1 MVCWIYCLINFLIF
15 YFEMFWEN
23 FNKFK
28 INYLLK
34 YEIDKYIIF
43 CFVLYIYELKIWI
56 KLNVLLYKKKKR
68 SYKYFK
74 DRYFIKGR

>member
-1 MVCWIYCLINFLIF
+1 MGEGLRIIYRDFICYVYFMVCWIYCLINFLIF

-56 KLNVLLYKKKKR
+56 KLKVLL
-68 SYKYFK
+68 
-74 DRYFIKGR
+74 

>member
-1 MVCWIYCLINFLIF
+1 
-15 YFEMFWEN
+15 MFWEN

-56 KLNVLLYKKKKR
+56 KLKVWECYCKKEEEGINNLKI
-68 SYKYFK
+68 
-74 DRYFIKGR
+74 DIL